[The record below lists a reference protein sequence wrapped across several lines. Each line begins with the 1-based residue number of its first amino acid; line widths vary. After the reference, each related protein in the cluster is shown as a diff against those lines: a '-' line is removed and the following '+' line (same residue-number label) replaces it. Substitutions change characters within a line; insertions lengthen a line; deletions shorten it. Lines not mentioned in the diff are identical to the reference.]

1 MVHIFPLRQVLD
13 GRIRRRIR
21 RNGLSEEMNAIYSE
35 KRARRKRTE
44 QELRRLRDEM
54 AGKDAEIERLR
65 GFDSSTTVFGSE
77 ACDTS
82 RIQELEKRLA
92 RLKEELSHSSS
103 ASLGPA
109 HFDDSGIGMSSDGL
123 WDHDSDDGSGMMDVT
138 VDDEEFGNSTA
149 ADLQCNTTPEQPSR
163 TWGSDTS
170 SPRISRPRLISPPS
184 TSPTKPSSPATEH
197 QQRHRMFSNSSA
209 ISANIAACDAAL
221 QARVADPDKETME
234 QELRTLRSE
243 VASLNQTVQAQKAQ
257 MSEKL
262 SENQQG
268 CDDLDLGLQLD
279 IVMQDLSD
287 KTASLADLQMSL
299 SSLLSSSFSDE
310 EEDTTGQLTMLKD
323 LTETLR
329 SVRLELEYLSPGEVL
344 PDGADEVLDYAV
356 QRLRDMDREIR
367 EKDESLHEKDA
378 MIQHQDEIIKEG
390 DRLVDERD
398 ATIREKDSRIS
409 SLEID
414 IERLNDTIADL
425 EALAR
430 LLGDNEAALR
440 GQLTAER
447 EASSRREDT
456 LADTEAKLAD
466 VLAQTGALR
475 AQLADKDMQI
485 IQRDAKMAGLRG
497 EVERLD
503 GALAEAR
510 GHLRAARGEVVR
522 DRVAAQNAVVAMRAQ
537 LLQALSVGE
546 GFLGGVASEPASA
559 SSSFSA
565 VLPKQ
570 EEQPGRGAKGGGDGC
585 GGGGEAKGVADFATL
600 PAVPTGLFVTKEA
613 GKF

>member
-1 MVHIFPLRQVLD
+1 M
-13 GRIRRRIR
+13 
-21 RNGLSEEMNAIYSE
+21 
-35 KRARRKRTE
+35 
-44 QELRRLRDEM
+44 
-54 AGKDAEIERLR
+54 
-65 GFDSSTTVFGSE
+65 
-77 ACDTS
+77 
-82 RIQELEKRLA
+82 
-92 RLKEELSHSSS
+92 LKE
-103 ASLGPA
+103 
-109 HFDDSGIGMSSDGL
+109 
-123 WDHDSDDGSGMMDVT
+123 
-138 VDDEEFGNSTA
+138 
-149 ADLQCNTTPEQPSR
+149 
-163 TWGSDTS
+163 
-170 SPRISRPRLISPPS
+170 
-184 TSPTKPSSPATEH
+184 
-197 QQRHRMFSNSSA
+197 
-209 ISANIAACDAAL
+209 
-221 QARVADPDKETME
+221 
-234 QELRTLRSE
+234 
-243 VASLNQTVQAQKAQ
+243 
-257 MSEKL
+257 
-262 SENQQG
+262 
-268 CDDLDLGLQLD
+268 
-279 IVMQDLSD
+279 
-287 KTASLADLQMSL
+287 
-299 SSLLSSSFSDE
+299 
-310 EEDTTGQLTMLKD
+310 

-344 PDGADEVLDYAV
+344 PDGADEVLDFAV

-367 EKDESLHEKDA
+367 EKEESLQEKDA

-409 SLEID
+409 SLELD

-456 LADTEAKLAD
+456 LADTETKLAD

-585 GGGGEAKGVADFATL
+585 GGGSGEAKGVADLATL